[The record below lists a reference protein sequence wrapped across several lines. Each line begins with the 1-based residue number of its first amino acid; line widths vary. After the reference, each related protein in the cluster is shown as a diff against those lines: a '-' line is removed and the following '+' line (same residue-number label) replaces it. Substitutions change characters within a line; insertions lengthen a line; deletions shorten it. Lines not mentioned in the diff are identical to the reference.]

1 MHIADKPRARQTPY
15 GWRVTRCTD
24 NVYVHG
30 IGRTLEEAYHSHAFH
45 ALTVDKYYPFCSMAY
60 RPVTHPL
67 EGLVTLP
74 DYIPHPWYKQLY
86 YTVRYSEWICKFL
99 RR

>member
-1 MHIADKPRARQTPY
+1 MHIADKPRARPTCY
-15 GWRVTRCTD
+15 GWRITLCTA
-24 NVYVHG
+24 NGYVHG
-30 IGRTLEEAYHSHAFH
+30 VGRTVEEAWYNY
-45 ALTVDKYYPFCSMAY
+45 ALIVDKYYPFCNAAY

-67 EGLVTLP
+67 DGLVSLP